1 MHEEDRSRVEA
12 SLTSCVLHALD
23 FAEEYRVTTAEQ
35 GERWLFARGRSYGD
49 ARGTETRFPGVGV
62 DVEYST
68 PK

>member
-35 GERWLFARGRSYGD
+35 GERWLFARGRCHGS
-49 ARGTETRFPGVGV
+49 A
-62 DVEYST
+62 
-68 PK
+68 